1 MRKYLA
7 LLIPALASLAIL
19 AGCGGDSKTV
29 KIPGGGEV
37 SVSGKLPDNFPKDFP
52 VYKGAK
58 VQGSYTGKNE
68 GVSGTVVTWE
78 TGDSIDK
85 VKDFYDKAFQ
95 SGAWP
100 TTSNGDLNGSAYW
113 GGESSDEKTTFY
125 TMVSTVDGKTNI
137 IATVGDTPKDSSSDG
152 SGDSGSSSSS
162 NKTATASASDDS
174 SSDSDSSSSEKSPT
188 ASPLPPEVKLSKD
201 FPTDRVPLPSGA
213 RVTSASSFGSG
224 GSKTFIV
231 ELYTKD
237 SPEKAAD
244 YFSTEMPKHG
254 WSDSFSSNTNGEY
267 FVTFTSGDANASS
280 NDGMTVTASESE
292 TSGYTMVGV
301 SVSLTAAP

>member
-1 MRKYLA
+1 MRRFIGLLVPA
-7 LLIPALASLAIL
+7 LLVVTLVAA
-19 AGCGGDSKTV
+19 CGGDSKTV

-52 VYKGAK
+52 IYKGAK

-85 VKDFYDKAFQ
+85 VKDFYSNAFQ

-100 TTSNGDLNGSAYW
+100 VTSNGDLNGNAYW
-113 GGESSDEKTTFY
+113 GGESSDGKTTFY

-137 IATVGDTPKDSSSDG
+137 IATVGDTPKDSSSSS
-152 SGDSGSSSSS
+152 SGDSGS
-162 NKTATASASDDS
+162 ATSTSDS
-174 SSDSDSSSSEKSPT
+174 SSDSSSDSGDSSSQKSPT
-188 ASPLPPEVKLSKD
+188 ASPLPPEVKLAKD
-201 FPTDRVPLPSGA
+201 FPTERVPLPSGA

-224 GSKTFIV
+224 GTKTFIV
-231 ELYTKD
+231 EFYTKD

-280 NDGMTVTASESE
+280 NDGMTVNASESE
-292 TSGYTMVGV
+292 TPGYTTVGLT
-301 SVSLTAAP
+301 VSLTAAP